1 MHTHTP
7 VCLGTTPLW
16 KCGCV
21 DGDIIAVHMC
31 WCHKHAFVLTCVRVV
46 VSWHHMC
53 VCNTITI
60 RRVHT
65 RGCLCIIQY
74 LATVSHSLS
83 LWSPASPVLLSVNW
97 KPNGLFDPIRA
108 HAKSTL
114 PSLEPARA
122 THTAWQHPPPFCPA
136 ESRQAGITL
145 FIDRRCEILLIDYL
159 WSITGRIVRGEN
171 LAMTWRFSTS
181 LRVIP
186 LVTVRP
192 QRLFITALHT
202 GLLSIT
208 MVENAFLC

>member
-1 MHTHTP
+1 MCERCTHTHLS
-7 VCLGTTPLW
+7 VWAQHLCESVGVWMVISLQ
-16 KCGCV
+16 CICV
-21 DGDIIAVHMC
+21 G
-31 WCHKHAFVLTCVRVV
+31 CHKHAFVLTCVRVV

-159 WSITGRIVRGEN
+159 
-171 LAMTWRFSTS
+171 
-181 LRVIP
+181 
-186 LVTVRP
+186 
-192 QRLFITALHT
+192 
-202 GLLSIT
+202 
-208 MVENAFLC
+208 